1 MCDTSTVPKNVI
13 SQNDFLQFFN
23 LENKDIESFAISH
36 QKDDLHIAVTL
47 ARKPHRCPVCLNMTD
62 QVKDYSTKTITHSVL
77 TSHRCVID
85 YRARRYRCKK
95 CNKTFYELNPFSVAG
110 SRISLATVYNIL
122 RDLKHPAATFK
133 DVAQRYHISQTTA
146 AHIFDSFV
154 CMSRRQLPQYL
165 CIDEVYAFKSEKSRY
180 ICVLLDFQSQN
191 IVDVLPSRRK
201 QVLMDY
207 FFNIPLSERK
217 KVKVVS
223 FDMWESYR
231 VVSKIMFPDALCAVD
246 HYHVKQEFHRKLDK
260 VRINSMNRYYSR
272 KNYLNKKENLTEA
285 EKNELSEV
293 SRHYYV
299 LKKFHWMLFSNNNKC
314 IYDPNVEKKYNK
326 VLQGYFNYYD
336 IFDYMIRDDREL
348 DLAYDLKY
356 QLDVFYRDSSYDSA
370 KKNIDELIT
379 LFKSSPI
386 KEMKDFANTLTKWK
400 REIVNSFIRADGKRI
415 SNGIIENRNKS
426 IKLLKHSS
434 NVYLNWHRFKNRVMY
449 CLNDDATYHM
459 YPIKN
464 TDIK

>member
-165 CIDEVYAFKSEKSRY
+165 CIDEVYAFKSEKNRY

-201 QVLMDY
+201 QVLVDY

-231 VVSKIMFPDALCAVD
+231 VVSKIMFPDA
-246 HYHVKQEFHRKLDK
+246 
-260 VRINSMNRYYSR
+260 S
-272 KNYLNKKENLTEA
+272 TEA

-434 NVYLNWHRFKNRVMY
+434 NGYLNWHRFKNRVMY

>member
-23 LENKDIESFAISH
+23 LENNDIESFAISH

-434 NVYLNWHRFKNRVMY
+434 NGYLNWHRFKNRVMY

>member
-1 MCDTSTVPKNVI
+1 MRDTSTVPKSVI

-36 QKDDLHIAVTL
+36 QKDGLHIAVTL
-47 ARKPHRCPVCLNMTD
+47 ARKLHQCPVCLNMTD

-77 TSHRCVID
+77 TSHRCMID

-122 RDLKHPAATFK
+122 GDLKHPAATFK

-201 QVLMDY
+201 QVLLDY

-217 KVKVVS
+217 NGT
-223 FDMWESYR
+223 M
-231 VVSKIMFPDALCAVD
+231 
-246 HYHVKQEFHRKLDK
+246 
-260 VRINSMNRYYSR
+260 SR
-272 KNYLNKKENLTEA
+272 K
-285 EKNELSEV
+285 
-293 SRHYYV
+293 
-299 LKKFHWMLFSNNNKC
+299 
-314 IYDPNVEKKYNK
+314 
-326 VLQGYFNYYD
+326 
-336 IFDYMIRDDREL
+336 
-348 DLAYDLKY
+348 
-356 QLDVFYRDSSYDSA
+356 SA
-370 KKNIDELIT
+370 
-379 LFKSSPI
+379 S
-386 KEMKDFANTLTKWK
+386 
-400 REIVNSFIRADGKRI
+400 
-415 SNGIIENRNKS
+415 
-426 IKLLKHSS
+426 
-434 NVYLNWHRFKNRVMY
+434 
-449 CLNDDATYHM
+449 
-459 YPIKN
+459 
-464 TDIK
+464 

>member
-1 MCDTSTVPKNVI
+1 MFIFFRYGGDASCVI
-13 SQNDFLQFFN
+13 PLLCLKALLVRMIFFSSSI
-23 LENKDIESFAISH
+23 LKIRISNH
-36 QKDDLHIAVTL
+36 SPSLIK
-47 ARKPHRCPVCLNMTD
+47 KMVCLNMTD

-85 YRARRYRCKK
+85 YRTRRYRCKK

-122 RDLKHPAATFK
+122 GDLKHPAATFK

-201 QVLMDY
+201 QVLLDY

-231 VVSKIMFPDALCAVD
+231 TVSKIMFPDALCAVD
-246 HYHVKQEFHRKLDK
+246 HYHVKQEFHRKMDK
-260 VRINSMNRYYSR
+260 VRISSMNRYYSR
-272 KNYLNKKENLTEA
+272 KNYLSKKENLTEA
-285 EKNELSEV
+285 EKYELSEV

-299 LKKFHWMLFSNNNKC
+299 LKKFHWMLFSNNNS
-314 IYDPNVEKKYNK
+314 IYDPNVEKKYNS
-326 VLQGYFNYYD
+326 VLKGYFNYYD
-336 IFDYMIRDDREL
+336 IFDYMIRDDQEL

-356 QLDVFYRDSSYDSA
+356 HLDVFYRNSSYDSA
-370 KKNIDELIT
+370 KKNIDELIA
-379 LFKSSPI
+379 LFKSCPI
-386 KEMKDFANTLTKWK
+386 KEMRDFANTLTKWK

-434 NVYLNWHRFKNRVMY
+434 NGYLNWHRFRNRVMY